1 MDDREAK
8 IAGAAI
14 RMFSRYGVKRTTM
27 SDIAGEAGI
36 VRQTLYNVYA
46 NKDEVLRAT
55 IRHVW
60 AKSIDA
66 VRAEWKA
73 SDGLGARLD
82 IVFKHM
88 VIAPFD
94 WIRALP
100 DADDIVSGCNAVGK
114 DEIAAANEQYR
125 KLIEEAL
132 TPHRAAIKA
141 GGQSVRRLSDF
152 IQRSSIGFK
161 HDAQDRKHLLA
172 LLGSLRVL
180 VLKLAT
186 AD

>member
-8 IAGAAI
+8 IADAAI

-27 SDIAGEAGI
+27 NDIAGEAGI

-60 AKSIDA
+60 ARSIDA
-66 VRAEWKA
+66 VKAEWQGVPA
-73 SDGLGARLD
+73 LGDRLD
-82 IVFKHM
+82 IIFKHM
-88 VIAPFD
+88 VILPFD

-125 KLIEEAL
+125 KVIEEAL
-132 TPHRAAIKA
+132 TPHRLAIK
-141 GGQSVRRLSDF
+141 GSGLGLRQLSDF

-180 VLKLAT
+180 VLKAAG